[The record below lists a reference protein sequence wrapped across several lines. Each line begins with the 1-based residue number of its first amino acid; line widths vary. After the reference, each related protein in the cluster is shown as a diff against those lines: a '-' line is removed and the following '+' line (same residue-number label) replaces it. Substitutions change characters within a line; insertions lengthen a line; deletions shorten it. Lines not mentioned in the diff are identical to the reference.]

1 MAKLKRKEITLIENE
16 RQKSLRKLMNNFSH
30 EMKYCVLTFMY
41 TNLCLLANSQNLK
54 VLVVISN
61 RG

>member
-1 MAKLKRKEITLIENE
+1 MAKLKRKEVTLIENE
-16 RQKSLRKLMNNFSH
+16 RQKILRNFTKNFSH
-30 EMKYCVLTFMY
+30 EMKYCVLTFVY

-54 VLVVISN
+54 VLVVIRN